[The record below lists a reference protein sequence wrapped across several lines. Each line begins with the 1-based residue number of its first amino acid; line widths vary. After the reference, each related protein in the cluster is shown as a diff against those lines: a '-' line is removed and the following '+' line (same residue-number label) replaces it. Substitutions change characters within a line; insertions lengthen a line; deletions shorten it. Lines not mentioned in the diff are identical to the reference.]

1 MCYEKIGGQCE
12 LEYNRYFCRAYIS
25 GNDTKPRIS
34 LLLRPNFCTCTPYA
48 FDMAF
53 P

>member
-12 LEYNRYFCRAYIS
+12 LEYNRYLCRVDIS
-25 GNDTKPRIS
+25 GNDTKSRIS
-34 LLLRPNFCTCTPYA
+34 LLLRPNFCARTPYV
-48 FDMAF
+48 FDMAC